1 MHMKKSL
8 LLVFLVLL
16 TTTLMAEDYALLFN
30 GEYYNEVTIPNNPAL
45 SPATAMTIE
54 AWVKPDSITLLPS
67 IVGNEEWL
75 STNDGFILRIENNSF
90 VAVPQF
96 AIGTSAGWYRSSA
109 PSGSVPLN
117 LWTHIAGS
125 FDGSHVR
132 IFINGKEKEATPCV
146 ETMQPSVVDLRIGGH
161 YYTYANRQWS
171 GVIDEVRLWNIARTE
186 TEISNNMDNPLTGA
200 EPGLVGLWRMQA
212 GNGSIAYDSTING
225 FNGSISGA
233 TWTAGYPMDPTGV
246 EHIPEQLT
254 TQLIGN
260 SPNPCKT
267 TTSVSYS
274 ILEPGRV
281 RIQAY
286 NLLGQLVESP
296 VDEIRQAGY
305 HTFDWNTSDLETGI
319 YFLKLTTQ
327 KKISVSKIVH
337 IR

>member
-1 MHMKKSL
+1 MKKTL
-8 LLVFLVLL
+8 LLVFLVIVTTALL
-16 TTTLMAEDYALLFN
+16 AEDYALLFN
-30 GEYYNEVTIPNNPAL
+30 GEYYNQVTIPNNPAF
-45 SPATAMTIE
+45 SPATAMTVE
-54 AWVKPDSITLLPS
+54 AWVKPDSINLLPS
-67 IVGNEEWL
+67 IIGNEEWL

-117 LWTHIAGS
+117 VWTHVAGT
-125 FDGSHVR
+125 FDGSFVR
-132 IFINGKEKEATPCV
+132 IFINGVEKEATPCV

-161 YYTYANRQWS
+161 HYTYANRQWC

-186 TEISNNMDNPLTGA
+186 TEIYNNMENPLTGS
-200 EPGLVGLWRMQA
+200 ETGLVGLWRMQT
-212 GNGSIAYDSTING
+212 GTGYIAYDSTINS

-233 TWTAGYPMDPTGV
+233 TWTTGYPMSPTGV
-246 EHIPEQLT
+246 DNHPEQLT
-254 TQLIGN
+254 TQLISN
-260 SPNPCKT
+260 FPNPCKT
-267 TTSVSYS
+267 TTCISYS

-281 RIQAY
+281 SIEVY
-286 NLLGQLVESP
+286 NLVGQLIESP
-296 VDEIRQAGY
+296 YDEIKQAGY

-327 KKISVSKIVH
+327 EKSSVRRIVH